1 MKNKTITNKET
12 VHTDDRRVEEK
23 GVMPAQVKAPADN
36 TPVVAPKADSVEQEI
51 PTGIDETPGNNKTCA
66 IPSEEQLKELQKE
79 IESLRKAASER
90 NEFLN
95 LLQRVQAD
103 FANYQKR
110 IKKEKE
116 CWDKYQDEDLLKE
129 LIPVLDNLERTL
141 KMKCSSEETKCLMDG
156 VQLIKREIFRVL
168 EKRGVKQIKTT
179 GEKFDANIH
188 ESVAVTES
196 ADHKENEIIEEIAPG
211 YMLYDR
217 LIRAA
222 KVRIAVKP
230 KPKQEK
236 PEEKEVHHKDTKMLS

>member
-1 MKNKTITNKET
+1 MKNKTINNKET
-12 VHTDDRRVEEK
+12 EEK
-23 GVMPAQVKAPADN
+23 SATPLQVKVSIDN
-36 TPVVAPKADSVEQEI
+36 NSVPVPKADSVEQEI
-51 PTGIDETPGNNKTCA
+51 PTGIDETPGNNKTCTV
-66 IPSEEQLKELQKE
+66 PSEEQLKELQKE
-79 IESLRKAASER
+79 IESLRKVASER

-168 EKRGVKQIKTT
+168 EKRGVKQIKTI
-179 GEKFDANIH
+179 GEKFDTNIH

-196 ADHKENEIIEEIAPG
+196 ADHKENEIIEEISPG

-222 KVRIAVKP
+222 KVRIAVNP

-236 PEEKEVHHKDTKMLS
+236 TEEKKN

>member
-1 MKNKTITNKET
+1 MKNKTINNKET
-12 VHTDDRRVEEK
+12 GEK
-23 GVMPAQVKAPADN
+23 SATPPDEKASN
-36 TPVVAPKADSVEQEI
+36 TSGQMTSRAGIDSNLTQEI
-51 PTGIDETPGNNKTCA
+51 PTGIDETPGNKKTCA
-66 IPSEEQLKELQKE
+66 IPSEEQLEELQNE

-90 NEFLN
+90 DEFLN

-141 KMKCSSEETKCLMDG
+141 KMQCSSGDARCLMDG

-196 ADHKENEIIEEIAPG
+196 EEHKENEIIEEISPG
-211 YMLYDR
+211 FMLYDR
-217 LIRAA
+217 LVRAA
-222 KVRIAVKP
+222 KVRVAVNP

-236 PEEKEVHHKDTKMLS
+236 TEEKETQHKDTGK

>member
-1 MKNKTITNKET
+1 MKNKTVTNKEA
-12 VHTDDRRVEEK
+12 EEK
-23 GVMPAQVKAPADN
+23 SATPLQVKVSIDN
-36 TPVVAPKADSVEQEI
+36 NSVPVPKADSGEQEI

-66 IPSEEQLKELQKE
+66 IPSEEQLKELQNE

-141 KMKCSSEETKCLMDG
+141 KMKCSSEETRCLMDG

-196 ADHKENEIIEEIAPG
+196 ADHKENEIIEEISPG
-211 YMLYDR
+211 FMLHDR

-236 PEEKEVHHKDTKMLS
+236 MEEKETHHKDTKILS